1 MARIA
6 RFKKVEGASIIIS
19 SMWLPRQSE
28 YFFITKKKYNGSQ
41 AAAADKT
48 YVDKLEPTK
57 PVSVYPT
64 TKEFE

>member
-1 MARIA
+1 
-6 RFKKVEGASIIIS
+6 
-19 SMWLPRQSE
+19 MWLPRQSE